1 MSNNLDRSENDLVVI
16 KEIEGYEMPFPE
28 KQFQLF
34 EEESDNDDED
44 SKETE
49 SNCDSDNNL
58 MYYYVYFSD
67 CIQSKE
73 NKRHFSICYSL
84 SSNKKRRPQISSHS
98 SQKSPTK
105 TLFEIKGAQ
114 ALFAEKYGTQHQSS
128 LGTHYS
134 NNSLFS
140 NRKKMLQYN
149 NLFFNFQ
156 KHGVQWN
163 HEKDLQNI
171 SRSYCNN

>member
-1 MSNNLDRSENDLVVI
+1 MVI

-73 NKRHFSICYSL
+73 NKRHLSICYSL
-84 SSNKKRRPQISSHS
+84 SSNKK
-98 SQKSPTK
+98 
-105 TLFEIKGAQ
+105 G
-114 ALFAEKYGTQHQSS
+114 
-128 LGTHYS
+128 
-134 NNSLFS
+134 
-140 NRKKMLQYN
+140 
-149 NLFFNFQ
+149 
-156 KHGVQWN
+156 
-163 HEKDLQNI
+163 DLK
-171 SRSYCNN
+171 